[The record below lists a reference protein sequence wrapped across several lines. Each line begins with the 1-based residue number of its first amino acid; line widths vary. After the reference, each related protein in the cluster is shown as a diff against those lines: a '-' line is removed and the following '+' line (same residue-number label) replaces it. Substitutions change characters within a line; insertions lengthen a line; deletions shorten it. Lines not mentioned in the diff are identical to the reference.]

1 MFMIETRR
9 GKKEKR
15 NLEETEFLALNRG
28 MGKEKNPKHKNSIIN
43 IPRKIKEHSASV
55 KQGGCDI
62 IFKAAFRE
70 HLKINNMIREVKN
83 SI

>member
-28 MGKEKNPKHKNSIIN
+28 MGRKKTQN
-43 IPRKIKEHSASV
+43 IKTVSL
-55 KQGGCDI
+55 
-62 IFKAAFRE
+62 IFPER
-70 HLKINNMIREVKN
+70 
-83 SI
+83 